1 VALGRYVRR
10 DIQEFTNSYAQTV
23 KLQGKAVREAAR
35 GLYNTPAQPTPPAS
49 WTRRSANT
57 RRFGPRLRALIQTAT
72 PFLPWYLN
80 AARFVFWTLPMK
92 HPFKTAVLL
101 AAEHAFSKDI
111 ADQHKDVP
119 PGELKS
125 AVPSGG
131 GWLDLARFT
140 PFGAFTAAAGGD
152 YSQLFSP
159 FFPQFQGVQKASG
172 GLDPVQPPAGGA
184 EDTRQPEGQ
193 RDRLRHP
200 QGDGEQALEAF
211 VPGLSPRGGS
221 RRAATRRTARRRWSS
236 DQDQARHGARLLRP
250 RPPARPVAAGVPAPQ
265 ADHGDIHQDRL
276 RRRHQARSPQRIH
289 TDVNSRLR
297 RRSQARD
304 CANALMSPYPQLL
317 LLLKKPLVVE
327 AGCPH
332 G

>member
-35 GLYNTPAQPTPPAS
+35 GLYNTPAQADAARFMDETLGKYS
-49 WTRRSANT
+49 
-57 RRFGPRLRALIQTAT
+57 RFGPRLRALIQTAT

-80 AARFVFWTLPMK
+80 AARFVFWTLPAK

-111 ADQHKDVP
+111 ADQHKDLP

-131 GWLDLARFT
+131 GFLDLARFT

-159 FFPQFQGVQKASG
+159 FFPQFQGVSEGVRRAR
-172 GLDPVQPPAGGA
+172 PVQPPAGGA

-200 QGDGEQALEAF
+200 QGDGEPSARGVRARPLAR
-211 VPGLSPRGGS
+211 SADRGG
-221 RRAATRRTARRRWSS
+221 RQHAVQHVVAGLRH
-236 DQDQARHGARLLRP
+236 QDQARHGARLLRP
-250 RPPARPVAAGVPAPQ
+250 RPPARPGAPGVPAPAPTTGHPPRSTTATPSSAVST
-265 ADHGDIHQDRL
+265 ADPHRCQQPTTPTLSSARL
-276 RRRHQARSPQRIH
+276 RERA
-289 TDVNSRLR
+289 DV
-297 RRSQARD
+297 
-304 CANALMSPYPQLL
+304 PYPQLL
-317 LLLKKPLVVE
+317 LLLRKPLVVE